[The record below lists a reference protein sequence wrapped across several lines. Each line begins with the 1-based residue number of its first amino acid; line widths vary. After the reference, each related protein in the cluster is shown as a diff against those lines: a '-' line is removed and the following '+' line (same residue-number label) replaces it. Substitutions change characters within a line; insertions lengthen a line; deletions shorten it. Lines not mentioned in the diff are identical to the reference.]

1 MTEKKAP
8 KSKAATAPKPADKA
22 VEAAEVAAE
31 TKATPAV
38 PGDDATA
45 DELAYFIR
53 HNPVYA
59 TLPHEDR
66 DALTRRLIEAAR
78 NA

>member
-1 MTEKKAP
+1 MTDKKAP
-8 KSKAATAPKPADKA
+8 KSKADPAAKPAD
-22 VEAAEVAAE
+22 EAAVKVAAE
-31 TKATPAV
+31 SGATPAV
-38 PGDDATA
+38 PGDDATV

-78 NA
+78 NT

>member
-1 MTEKKAP
+1 MTDKKAP
-8 KSKAATAPKPADKA
+8 KSKAAPAAKPAA
-22 VEAAEVAAE
+22 EAAVKVAAE
-31 TKATPAV
+31 AMATPAA